1 RNPTWL
7 GVSRFQLQG
16 GGVHTVALTGWQ
28 RTVRKHVAEVG
39 VTSAAGDFRPAHQ
52 PAIVR
57 MQSHVV
63 RGDRLPEARPTGARI
78 EFRLGIKQGL
88 TTTDAMVNAVFLRV
102 PISAAEG
109 SFGPVASCDAELLGR
124 QQV

>member
-1 RNPTWL
+1 M
-7 GVSRFQLQG
+7 GVSRLQFQG
-16 GGVHTVALTGWQ
+16 GGVHTVALTGGRWA
-28 RTVRKHVAEVG
+28 VRKHMAEVG

-63 RGDRLPEARPTGARI
+63 RRDRLPEARPTGARI
-78 EFRLGIKQGL
+78 EFRLGIERRL

-109 SFGPVASCDAELLGR
+109 LFGPVASGNAELLGR